1 MQRKIFKRIL
11 AAVMAVFTA
20 AAIHIAT
27 PATVEAASGKTG
39 AGLAEFA
46 IMAYNQGWKYQYGAA
61 SWGVTDCSGLL
72 YVYMNGATP
81 RSSSGQI
88 NGASE
93 SGPISSIPRIHGLGL
108 WKPGHVGVYVGNGM
122 FVDNSE
128 PGVNMRYQAVTTR
141 LWGTSARW
149 YKVPGVSY
157 PTTGWVT
164 FNGNK
169 YYYEN
174 GQYVVSCTKTIDG
187 KTYTFNANGTV
198 QGGGPSGEDT
208 ADQVTTPTT
217 GNNGSGTSSSN
228 VSSSTTSQSSKT
240 SSSTSKETSYTKL
253 SLGSQGS
260 GVTALQQRLS
270 ELGYYY
276 EGINDYYDYALYDAL
291 VLYQKEAGLKA
302 TGEATVETQKSL
314 FGKKAP
320 KNPDEGTI
328 YPSMHSS
335 LVYQMQKRL
344 VELGYMSGE
353 TSSFYGDA
361 TKEAVLK
368 YQKAAGLEENGI
380 MDTKALEGLFSED
393 APKAV
398 NVEDIADATELLCN
412 LALNTSE
419 QSAMPTAD
427 LNISA
432 VSYEHK
438 DDAVSQAARSAFI
451 PTVEAAVK
459 TAEIEPTEDD
469 HGNNV
474 IAFLLVVL
482 CVGLTSVIFVF
493 RKMKMNGQT
502 VVISEKVQMMTGSV
516 LKKLKK

>member
-1 MQRKIFKRIL
+1 MRKKIFKR
-11 AAVMAVFTA
+11 VMAAMMALFTA
-20 AAIHIAT
+20 AAIHIAA

-61 SWGVTDCSGLL
+61 EWGVTDCSGLI

-88 NGASE
+88 NGSSE
-93 SGPISSIPRIHGLGL
+93 SGSISSIPRIHGLGL
-108 WKPGHVGVYVGNGM
+108 WKQGHVGVYVGNGM

-149 YKVPGVSY
+149 YKVPGVAY

-187 KTYTFNANGTV
+187 TTYTFNANGTV
-198 QGGGPSGEDT
+198 QGGGPSGGDT
-208 ADQVTTPTT
+208 ANQVTTPT
-217 GNNGSGTSSSN
+217 GGSGQAAAKSS
-228 VSSSTTSQSSKT
+228 SSSTTVSSSKAT
-240 SSSTSKETSYTKL
+240 QESTYTKL
-253 SLGSQGS
+253 SVGAQGS
-260 GVTALQQRLS
+260 AVKSMQQRLS
-270 ELGYYY
+270 DLGYYY
-276 EGINDYYDYALYDAL
+276 EGINDYYDYALYDAIT
-291 VLYQKEAGLKA
+291 LYQKEAGLEV

-314 FGKKAP
+314 FGSNAP
-320 KNPDEGTI
+320 ENPSKGTI
-328 YPSMHSS
+328 YPNMHSS

-344 VELGYMSGE
+344 MELGYMSGE
-353 TSSFYGDA
+353 ASLFYGEA

-368 YQKAAGLEENGI
+368 YQEAAGLEENGI
-380 MDTKALEGLFSED
+380 MDSAALEGLYAES

-398 NVEDIADATELLCN
+398 RVEDLADATDFLCN
-412 LALNTSE
+412 LAADTTGQYVPVSSE
-419 QSAMPTAD
+419 
-427 LNISA
+427 ISA
-432 VSYEHK
+432 ASLKGTDDTVSR
-438 DDAVSQAARSAFI
+438 AARSAFI
-451 PTVEAAVK
+451 PTVEAAVM
-459 TAEIEPTEDD
+459 TAEIEPTAEDN
-469 HGNNV
+469 GNSV
-474 IAFLLVVL
+474 VAFMLVVL

-493 RKMKMNGQT
+493 RKMRMNGRT
-502 VVISEKVQMMTGSV
+502 LVLAERVQSMAGDL
-516 LKKLKK
+516 LKKIKK

>member
-1 MQRKIFKRIL
+1 MRKKAFKRIM
-11 AAVMAVFTA
+11 AAIMALFTA
-20 AAIHIAT
+20 AAVHTAA

-46 IMAYNQGWKYQYGAA
+46 LMAYSQGWKYQYGAA
-61 SWGVTDCSGLL
+61 SWGVTDCSGLI

-88 NGASE
+88 NGSSE
-93 SGPISSIPRIHGLGL
+93 SGSISSIPRIHGLGL

-128 PGVNMRYQAVTTR
+128 PGVNMRYQAVTLR

-187 KTYTFNANGTV
+187 TTYTFNANGTV
-198 QGGGPSGEDT
+198 QGGGPSGGDT
-208 ADQVTTPTT
+208 ASQAPA
-217 GNNGSGTSSSN
+217 GNSGGQAAAKGGTSGKAASA
-228 VSSSTTSQSSKT
+228 SKAPQ
-240 SSSTSKETSYTKL
+240 EPAYTKL
-253 SLGSQGS
+253 SVGSQGS
-260 GVTALQQRLS
+260 AVKSMQQRLS
-270 ELGYYY
+270 DLGYYY
-276 EGINDYYDYALYDAL
+276 EGINDYYDYALYDAI
-291 VLYQKEAGLKA
+291 VLYQKEAGLEV

-314 FGKKAP
+314 FGGGAP
-320 KNPDEGTI
+320 KNPSKGTI

-335 LVYQMQKRL
+335 LVHQMQERL

-353 TSSFYGDA
+353 TSTFYGDA

-380 MDTKALEGLFSED
+380 MDAAALEGLYAED
-393 APKAV
+393 APRAV
-398 NVEDIADATELLCN
+398 RVEDLADATAFLCN
-412 LALNTSE
+412 LAVDTTGQYTSVSSE
-419 QSAMPTAD
+419 
-427 LNISA
+427 ISPA
-432 VSYEHK
+432 SLAGAYETVSK
-438 DDAVSQAARSAFI
+438 VARSAFI
-451 PTVEAAVK
+451 PTVEAAVM
-459 TAEIEPTEDD
+459 TAEIEPSVEDN
-469 HGNNV
+469 GNSV
-474 IAFLLVVL
+474 VAFLLVVL

-493 RKMKMNGQT
+493 RKLRMNGQT
-502 VVISEKVQMMTGSV
+502 VLLAERVQSIAGGL
-516 LKKLKK
+516 LKKMKK